1 MVTCAPVLHATNGLA
16 SRTRRC
22 YNGTRN
28 LSHYPRNSN
37 TRGQHVFD
45 YSALE
50 ADICNYSVGL
60 RIKPCPVEHVSDC
73 TELKIY
79 DNAYIRAQ

>member
-1 MVTCAPVLHATNGLA
+1 MELGICLTIPDIL
-16 SRTRRC
+16 
-22 YNGTRN
+22 YK
-28 LSHYPRNSN
+28 
-37 TRGQHVFD
+37 GQHVFD
-45 YSALE
+45 YDALE